1 MHLAHIPKRTTIN
14 TCRVKRALKALYRL
28 CVLREIVSDY
38 KFENDNVKLFQSV
51 HNHGYQDISSGKIAQ
66 FVGTTTHEREGK
78 EMGETSYISHTYTCT
93 GYTCLEAE
101 AQCIYM
107 YM

>member
-1 MHLAHIPKRTTIN
+1 MTTLNYSKVYTTMHIRISHDPGN
-14 TCRVKRALKALYRL
+14 TAIKWV
-28 CVLREIVSDY
+28 
-38 KFENDNVKLFQSV
+38 Q
-51 HNHGYQDISSGKIAQ
+51 Q

-78 EMGETSYISHTYTCT
+78 EMGETSYISHTCTCT

-101 AQCIYM
+101 AQCLYM

>member
-1 MHLAHIPKRTTIN
+1 MDIRISHDLGN
-14 TCRVKRALKALYRL
+14 TAIKWV
-28 CVLREIVSDY
+28 
-38 KFENDNVKLFQSV
+38 Q
-51 HNHGYQDISSGKIAQ
+51 Q

-78 EMGETSYISHTYTCT
+78 EMGETSYISHTCTGT

-107 YM
+107 YI